1 MLKRIHTQK
10 NYILTKLTAL
20 LLLDLMITWH
30 YRDIPGSDHLMI
42 LLSASY
48 ILICTRIIHTRKPDK
63 YRQLAGSYTIFLVFL
78 LLWMI
83 LISILKLGDPIL
95 YPSPMRIL
103 EVMVKVFPK
112 FLENLMYSLKL
123 FGISFFLSLITAF
136 PLGLL
141 LGSFEHIRAAWEPYI
156 KTLSLISPIAYTP
169 YIVGIMPAFR
179 AAQIFVV
186 FTGTFWPILKWTI
199 FGMSTLDK
207 NYTLTARLLGMNQR
221 NYYMKVVIPGIMPAV
236 LTGINA
242 SISGGFT
249 ILVAAEIIGSRSGL
263 GFFIKYFADF
273 LNYHNVLAG
282 IIYLGIAVCLVTWIY
297 EKIQSYIL
305 SWQTNERRRHIGF
318 YWKIR

>member
-1 MLKRIHTQK
+1 MLKKLHIKK
-10 NYILTKLTAL
+10 NYILAKITVL
-20 LLLDLMITWH
+20 LFFDLLITWF
-30 YRDIPGSDHLMI
+30 YRDISGSNYLII
-42 LLSASY
+42 LLFASY
-48 ILICTRIIHTRKPDK
+48 ILICTRIIRTKEPDK
-63 YRQLAGSYTIFLVFL
+63 YRQLGGSYTIFLIFL

-83 LISILKLGDPIL
+83 IISVFKLGDPIL
-95 YPSPMRIL
+95 YPSPMRTL

-112 FLENLMYSLKL
+112 FLENLKYSLKL

-141 LGSFEHIRAAWEPYI
+141 LGSFEHIRMAWEPYI

-199 FGMSTLDK
+199 FGMGTLDK
-207 NYTLTARLLGMNQR
+207 NYILTARLLGMNQR
-221 NYYMKVVIPGIMPAV
+221 DYYIKVVIPGIMPAV
-236 LTGINA
+236 LTGISA

-305 SWQTNERRRHIGF
+305 SWQTNERRRNFGF
-318 YWKIR
+318 YRKIR